1 MKTSHGVKLKTIT
14 VFFLNWCKE
23 NIFELLIKSIEFKRM
38 RLFCFILLFLF
49 VFVCNAGGTSVE
61 QVSDKQ
67 VQKVVQTIK
76 NNSNLPDSI
85 RQLIVVFNH
94 SPYDSSAILVAL
106 EKVNNI
112 WNMVATPVIAGIG
125 RNGFANPGEKR
136 EGDLKS
142 PSGLFRLGQLFC
154 YDNSVTTKMPFIQT
168 TARDKWI
175 DDPKSP
181 DYNRH
186 IRGETT
192 AKSWENMKL
201 KSNEYYYC
209 MVIEYNFY
217 PVVKGMGSAIF
228 LHLSLGE
235 NPNSGAGCVIIR
247 QKDMEWL
254 LKWMTQE
261 SNPSIL
267 MGTEKMLMNGLK
279 K

>member
-1 MKTSHGVKLKTIT
+1 
-14 VFFLNWCKE
+14 
-23 NIFELLIKSIEFKRM
+23 M
-38 RLFCFILLFLF
+38 RIFCFILLISLGIIN
-49 VFVCNAGGTSVE
+49 NAVSISVA
-61 QVSDKQ
+61 QITDKQ
-67 VQKVVQTIK
+67 VQKVVQTIN

-94 SPYDSSAILVAL
+94 LPKDSSAILVAL
-106 EKVNNI
+106 EKVNNK
-112 WNMVATPVIAGIG
+112 WNIVANPVEAGIG
-125 RNGFANPGEKR
+125 RKGFASPGEKR

-142 PSGLFRLGQLFC
+142 PSGLFSLGQLFC
-154 YDNSVTTKMPFIQT
+154 YDNSVSTKMPFIQT
-168 TARDKWI
+168 TAADKWV
-175 DDPKSP
+175 DDPESP
-181 DYNRH
+181 DYNRLV
-186 IRGETT
+186 REATS

-201 KSNEYYYC
+201 TSNEYYYC

-254 LKWMTQE
+254 LKWMTPD

-267 MGTEKMLMNGLK
+267 MGTEKMLLNGLIN
-279 K
+279 

>member
-1 MKTSHGVKLKTIT
+1 
-14 VFFLNWCKE
+14 
-23 NIFELLIKSIEFKRM
+23 M
-38 RLFCFILLFLF
+38 RIFCFILLISLGIIS
-49 VFVCNAGGTSVE
+49 NAVSISVA
-61 QVSDKQ
+61 QITDKQ
-67 VQKVVQTIK
+67 VQKVVRAIN

-94 SPYDSSAILVAL
+94 TPNDSSAILVVL
-106 EKVNNI
+106 EKVNNK
-112 WNMVATPVIAGIG
+112 WNMVANPVEAGIG
-125 RNGFANPGEKR
+125 RKGFANPGEKR

-154 YDNSVTTKMPFIQT
+154 YDNSVSTKMPFIQT
-168 TARDKWI
+168 TAEDKWI
-175 DDPKSP
+175 DDPESP
-181 DYNRH
+181 DYNRLV
-186 IRGETT
+186 RGATS

-201 KSNEYYYC
+201 TSNEYYYC

-254 LKWMTQE
+254 LKWMTPD

-267 MGTEKMLMNGLK
+267 MGTEKMLLNGLIK
-279 K
+279 

>member
-1 MKTSHGVKLKTIT
+1 
-14 VFFLNWCKE
+14 
-23 NIFELLIKSIEFKRM
+23 M
-38 RLFCFILLFLF
+38 RIFCFILLISSGFF
-49 VFVCNAGGTSVE
+49 CNADSTSVA
-61 QVSDKQ
+61 QVTDKQ
-67 VQKVVQTIK
+67 VQKVVQAIN

-94 SPYDSSAILVAL
+94 SPKDSSAILVAL
-106 EKVNNI
+106 EKVNNT
-112 WNMVATPVIAGIG
+112 WNMFATPVKAGIG
-125 RNGFANPGEKR
+125 RKGFANPGEKR

-154 YDNSVTTKMPFIQT
+154 YDNSVSTKMPFIQT
-168 TARDKWI
+168 TSQDKWI
-175 DDPKSP
+175 DDPESH
-181 DYNRH
+181 DYNRLV
-186 IRGETT
+186 RGATS

-201 KSNEYYYC
+201 TSNEYYYC

-254 LKWMTQE
+254 LKWMRPE

-267 MGTEKMLMNGLK
+267 MGTEKMLINGLIK
-279 K
+279 